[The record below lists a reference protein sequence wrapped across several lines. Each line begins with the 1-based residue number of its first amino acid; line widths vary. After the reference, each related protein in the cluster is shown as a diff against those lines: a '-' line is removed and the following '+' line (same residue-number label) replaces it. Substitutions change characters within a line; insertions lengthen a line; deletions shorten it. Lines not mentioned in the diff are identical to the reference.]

1 MSSGVEAAPAPR
13 RVLLG
18 LGSNLGD
25 RRRTIREAI
34 DSLPGVV
41 AVSGLYETD
50 PVGGP
55 SGQGPYLNLVV
66 AIESEASPRNLLGMC
81 HRIESAAGRVRGER
95 WGPRTLDIDIL
106 WIDGETVD
114 EPDLLI
120 PHPRMFERRFVLV
133 PLHDVA
139 PDLLPPGWED
149 VDGWVSPVE
158 PL

>member
-1 MSSGVEAAPAPR
+1 MKR

-25 RRRTIREAI
+25 RRRSLREAV

-41 AVSGLYETD
+41 AVSGVYETD

-55 SGQGPYLNLVV
+55 PEQGLYLNLVV
-66 AIESEASPRNLLGMC
+66 AIESDATPRQLLGMC
-81 HRIESAAGRVRGER
+81 HRIEAAGGRVRGER

-106 WIDGETVD
+106 WIDGEEVH
-114 EPDLLI
+114 EPDLEI
-120 PHPRMFERRFVLV
+120 PHPRLWLRRFVAV
-133 PLHDVA
+133 PLADIA
-139 PDLLPPGWED
+139 PELLPDGWED
-149 VDGWVSPVE
+149 DAEGWVVPAE

>member
-1 MSSGVEAAPAPR
+1 MTAGMEAAPAPR

-25 RRRTIREAI
+25 RRRTLREAV

-41 AVSGLYETD
+41 ALSGLYETD

-55 SGQGPYLNLVV
+55 PGQDAYLNLVV
-66 AIESEASPRNLLGMC
+66 AIESDASPRQLLGMC

-106 WIDGETVD
+106 WIDGQTVD
-114 EPDLLI
+114 EPDLSI

-139 PDLLPPGWED
+139 PDLLPPEWED
-149 VDGWVSPVE
+149 VDGWVTPVE